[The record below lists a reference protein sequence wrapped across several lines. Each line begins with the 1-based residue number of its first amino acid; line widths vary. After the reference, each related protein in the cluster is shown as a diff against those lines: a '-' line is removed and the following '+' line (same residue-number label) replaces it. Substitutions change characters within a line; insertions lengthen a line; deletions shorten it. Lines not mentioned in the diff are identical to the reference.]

1 MLVALLFA
9 GESPAS
15 PLLRVSSS
23 SNDVGP
29 NGGEARLVFVGDL
42 MMGRYVNMAMSR
54 GGFDAPFKNI
64 TPYIS
69 SADLAIGNLEGPI
82 VPPNVIPIPPA
93 SPNQLNLTGNQ
104 KAAPALARAGFDILS
119 LANNHAFDDRAVG
132 IAYTAAVLRRS
143 GISPLGLNSGR
154 GQQAVI
160 KQVQGLRIA
169 FLGYTDVLNIPGT
182 TGIGYV
188 NPYSPAGT
196 AKVAREVAA
205 AKKNAD
211 LVVVMMHWGTEYA
224 VQPDAGQRAL
234 AKVLV
239 DAGADLVVG
248 AHPHVAQGME
258 LLTRDGHSVP
268 VIYSLG
274 NALFDQE
281 ARPETRDGL
290 SLECTVDKDGVKSAR
305 LIPLEITSANT
316 GYVMNLDDNAAGQFA
331 LQRAAQSTTDPDLKW
346 SALWDASQPSPGL
359 ALAYR
364 RPAGTDRF
372 SMENLGIGAPT
383 RVDLT
388 AGKLTVS
395 TYVTPTNSPG
405 ATSTSDPQWRTVW
418 STEADWRVTGYSVG
432 DANGDGKPD
441 LIYTLWKHR
450 QTWERPPDGGMR
462 VNPEGGDILP
472 HIFINSWAR
481 GALNPLW
488 QGSPRPAPILSAVP
502 APIGPGGKP
511 LLATLESNDP
521 TIERAPGPITL
532 WDWSGGF
539 GYELASTLPGT
550 YSDLW
555 ADGRELMYR

>member
-1 MLVALLFA
+1 
-9 GESPAS
+9 
-15 PLLRVSSS
+15 
-23 SNDVGP
+23 
-29 NGGEARLVFVGDL
+29 
-42 MMGRYVNMAMSR
+42 
-54 GGFDAPFKNI
+54 
-64 TPYIS
+64 
-69 SADLAIGNLEGPI
+69 
-82 VPPNVIPIPPA
+82 
-93 SPNQLNLTGNQ
+93 
-104 KAAPALARAGFDILS
+104 
-119 LANNHAFDDRAVG
+119 
-132 IAYTAAVLRRS
+132 
-143 GISPLGLNSGR
+143 
-154 GQQAVI
+154 
-160 KQVQGLRIA
+160 
-169 FLGYTDVLNIPGT
+169 
-182 TGIGYV
+182 
-188 NPYSPAGT
+188 
-196 AKVAREVAA
+196 VAREVTA

-211 LVVVMMHWGTEYA
+211 LVIVMMHWGTEYA
-224 VQPDAGQRAL
+224 VPPDAGQRAL

-258 LLTRDGHSVP
+258 LLTRDGRSVP

-281 ARPETRDGL
+281 ARQETRNGL
-290 SLECTVDKDGVKSAR
+290 SLECIVDKDGVKSAR

-346 SALWDASQPSPGL
+346 NALWDASQPSPGL

-364 RPAGTDRF
+364 RPTGADRF

-395 TYVTPTNSPG
+395 TYVTPTYSPDV
-405 ATSTSDPQWRTVW
+405 TSVPKWQTVW
-418 STEADWRVTGYSVG
+418 STAPDWRVTGYSVG

-462 VNPEGGDILP
+462 VNPDGGDILP

-488 QGSPRPAPILSAVP
+488 QGSPRPEPILSAVS

-511 LLATLESNDP
+511 LLATLESSDS
-521 TIERAPGPITL
+521 TVERAPGLITL